1 MNHIV
6 FIVLLRRFLFL
17 LISLAAG
24 PALAAE
30 PFEGRWA
37 EEAAWCARPDRA
49 SDETAIRLG
58 MRELVFFAST
68 CTVTRI
74 VALPPVFRIAAQC
87 RDEGENLA
95 VRVAMQFV
103 LNVTGDRLS
112 LTEKSWGTQTY
123 VRCP

>member
-1 MNHIV
+1 
-6 FIVLLRRFLFL
+6 
-17 LISLAAG
+17 
-24 PALAAE
+24 
-30 PFEGRWA
+30 
-37 EEAAWCARPDRA
+37 
-49 SDETAIRLG
+49 
-58 MRELVFFAST
+58 
-68 CTVTRI
+68 
-74 VALPPVFRIAAQC
+74 VFRIAAQC